1 MTKRKMMM
9 AEDERRDAEEAERDM
24 ARKRA
29 VMGAAAVA
37 VHAPPSELLLSEAM
51 SAKQRMIDKRL
62 VMKVRK
68 HLQTHAVLQYSTKR

>member
-1 MTKRKMMM
+1 MMM

-29 VMGAAAVA
+29 VMGAAAAAVA

-51 SAKQRMIDKRL
+51 SAKQRMMDKRL

>member
-1 MTKRKMMM
+1 MMM

-29 VMGAAAVA
+29 VMGAAAAVA

-51 SAKQRMIDKRL
+51 SAKQRMMDKRL